1 MFVAAGMLKKVIF
14 SINVILPLK
23 SAHLARVPTLLTA
36 GHALFMEDKP
46 FQILQ
51 LNAQKKPGVM
61 HSLINDEQLKD
72 YGVLFVSEP
81 HAWRSSQSNIIS
93 TPTSHRNWAKV
104 EPEARDKTGWVYRSM
119 LWIKNDIEMEQ
130 VQAPSSDITTALI
143 WLPHQTILLVS
154 VYVEGNSQVALSDA
168 TATIAS
174 IIAKAKLRSDSLK
187 LIIVGDFNRHDN
199 LWGGDTV
206 SDSRQGEAEPI
217 IKMMAEFRL
226 ISLLRRGIITRS
238 QGGD

>member
-1 MFVAAGMLKKVIF
+1 M
-14 SINVILPLK
+14 
-23 SAHLARVPTLLTA
+23 R
-36 GHALFMEDKP
+36 
-46 FQILQ
+46 
-51 LNAQKKPGVM
+51 
-61 HSLINDEQLKD
+61 
-72 YGVLFVSEP
+72 
-81 HAWRSSQSNIIS
+81 
-93 TPTSHRNWAKV
+93 AKV

-217 IKMMAEFRL
+217 IEMMAEFRL
-226 ISLLRRGIITRS
+226 ISLLRRGTIMRS